1 MDILNKERSGTV
13 VPSKGKVVIATN
25 IVRTKERLDKDGNI
39 VDPKTKQIIKKADE
53 Q

>member
-13 VPSKGKVVIATN
+13 VPSKGKVVISQRPVKT
-25 IVRTKERLDKDGNI
+25 RERLDKDGNI
-39 VDPKTKQIIKKADE
+39 VDPRTKQIIKKADE